1 MCQKRRKLTE
11 RRHCRRWR
19 RSYLVQM
26 MKHEVSV
33 GQKLFDTCCFLSI
46 INKTIIN
53 DMFCQGNSNGERK
66 MVAFLVDCYFGA
78 QGGRTETIF
87 RYFGYLS
94 ICVVTECWWI
104 ACEIGL

>member
-1 MCQKRRKLTE
+1 
-11 RRHCRRWR
+11 
-19 RSYLVQM
+19 
-26 MKHEVSV
+26 
-33 GQKLFDTCCFLSI
+33 
-46 INKTIIN
+46 
-53 DMFCQGNSNGERK
+53 MFCQGNSNGERK

>member
-1 MCQKRRKLTE
+1 MRLVLD
-11 RRHCRRWR
+11 
-19 RSYLVQM
+19 RSY
-26 MKHEVSV
+26 
-33 GQKLFDTCCFLSI
+33 SI
-46 INKTIIN
+46 HAVFFRSSIIN
-53 DMFCQGNSNGERK
+53 DMFCQGNLIGERK